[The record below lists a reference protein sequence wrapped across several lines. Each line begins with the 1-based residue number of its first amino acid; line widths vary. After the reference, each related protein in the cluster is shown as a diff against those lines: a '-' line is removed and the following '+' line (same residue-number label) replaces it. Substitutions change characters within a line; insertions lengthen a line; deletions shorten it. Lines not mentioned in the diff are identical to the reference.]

1 MVALE
6 AHPGTYE
13 LLDRLCRLNNLTNVT
28 PLNVAASSGEGELV
42 VSDLPEPD
50 RNTVLAVNDGIRVPA
65 LSLDAVARDL
75 GITHVDLIKMNIEGA
90 EQLAIQGM
98 TWLAERTQHVSIAC
112 HDYKDTRQDVAS
124 PGSGR
129 LRDEKACPG
138 FFARPRLSRDDEPKC
153 TRAMGARLRLRSQRA
168 SLMAECLSV

>member
-13 LLDRLCRLNNLTNVT
+13 LLDRLCRLNKLTNVI
-28 PLNVAASSGEGELV
+28 PLHVAASSGEGELV
-42 VSDLPEPD
+42 ISDLTEPN

-65 LSLDAVARDL
+65 LPLDAVARDL
-75 GITHVDLIKMNIEGA
+75 GITHVDFIKMNIEGA

-112 HDYKDTRQDVAS
+112 HDYKDSRQDVAS

-129 LRDEKACPG
+129 LRTKGLVQDFLRDRG
-138 FFARPRLSRDDEPKC
+138 FRVTTNPSAPEPWARDYVYGVNE
-153 TRAMGARLRLRSQRA
+153 RA
-168 SLMAECLSV
+168 